1 MGQDDI
7 NNFLRRYRN
16 KWFTSNQ
23 LAEGL
28 KVSKSS
34 INRCLGRMRK
44 HEEVNEKAVRVLFRG
59 KLGSSISKEVPF
71 YSYKRF

>member
-16 KWFTSNQ
+16 KWFSSNE
-23 LAEGL
+23 LAEAL
-28 KVSKSS
+28 KVSKGS

-44 HEEVNEKAVRVLFRG
+44 HEEVNEKTVKVVLRSG
-59 KLGSSISKEVPF
+59 YVMVYKGVAL
-71 YSYKRF
+71 YSFKKG

>member
-16 KWFTSNQ
+16 KWFSSNE
-23 LAEGL
+23 LAEVL

-44 HEEVNEKAVRVLFRG
+44 HEEVNEKTVKVVLRSG
-59 KLGSSISKEVPF
+59 YAMVYKGVPL
-71 YSYKRF
+71 YSFKKG